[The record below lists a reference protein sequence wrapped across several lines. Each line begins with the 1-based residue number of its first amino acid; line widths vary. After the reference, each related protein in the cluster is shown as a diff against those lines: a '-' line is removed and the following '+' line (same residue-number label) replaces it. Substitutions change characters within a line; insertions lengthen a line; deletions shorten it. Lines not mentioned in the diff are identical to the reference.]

1 MNIRIVIITLVC
13 VMSVA
18 AIETFTAGIL
28 HLILIAAVL
37 AVMMLFIGVSV
48 KKEKQK
54 GRSRAGSGLDDK
66 TVVLIVAQ
74 VFAME
79 ALTKIPSVFLKWLC
93 IGIEALL
100 FAFLVDRFKN
110 GTAKERDSV

>member
-66 TVVLIVAQ
+66 TVVLIA
-74 VFAME
+74 
-79 ALTKIPSVFLKWLC
+79 W
-93 IGIEALL
+93 
-100 FAFLVDRFKN
+100 R
-110 GTAKERDSV
+110 R